1 MNKGDFFFI
10 LLLISFSYQQ
20 NITLTIH
27 TESLCPY
34 CQQFFTTSFAPYLN
48 TNLSLAEI
56 TIVPYGNAK
65 KSSSSFLKPTITC
78 QHGENECYG
87 NKIELCILDTLG
99 NTRKGHQYISCIE
112 QFIFIFMKD
121 FDRSTDYCIEDNNL
135 RKTIKNCAN
144 SQKGLDL
151 LNDSGNNKSSTVS
164 YVPYILVNGVH
175 NDDYED
181 RILSNLTEFLI
192 SENSK
197 KRLYDSY

>member
-1 MNKGDFFFI
+1 MNKGNFLFI
-10 LLLISFSYQQ
+10 LLAISFSYQQ

-34 CQQFFTTSFAPYLN
+34 CQQFYTTSFAPYLSS
-48 TNLSLAEI
+48 NLSLAEI
-56 TIVPYGNAK
+56 TIVPYGKAK
-65 KSSSSFLKPTITC
+65 KSSNSFLKPTIIC

-99 NTRKGHQYISCIE
+99 NIRKAHEYISCIE
-112 QFIFIFMKD
+112 QFIFDFRED

-135 RKTIKNCAN
+135 RETIKKCAN

-151 LNDSGNNKSSTVS
+151 LTKIGNNKSSKVP

-175 NDDYED
+175 NEDYEE
-181 RILSNLTEFLI
+181 RILSNLTQFLI
-192 SENSK
+192 SEKSK
-197 KRLYDSY
+197 KRLYDFY